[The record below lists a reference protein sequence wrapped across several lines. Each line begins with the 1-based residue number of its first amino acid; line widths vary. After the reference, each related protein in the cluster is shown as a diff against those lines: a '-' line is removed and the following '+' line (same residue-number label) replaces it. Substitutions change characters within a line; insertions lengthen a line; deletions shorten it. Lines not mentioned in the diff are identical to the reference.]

1 MVHLNLLFTE
11 MDLPSFGYVKHFLWS
26 QFRCTPPVPA
36 SSFAFQTVI
45 ITGANTGLGLEAA
58 RHAVRLGAARVILAV
73 RNLDKGQAAK
83 ESIDNAGHGQAKV
96 VEVWNLDLSSYDS
109 VKAFTKRID
118 SELDRLDVL
127 LCNAGVATSEYRQ
140 AEDSEMTITVN
151 VVSTFLLSLLLV
163 PKMKA
168 TASRYNTTPRLSI
181 VSSEVHFLTT
191 FPERNSPDS
200 VFAALNDSKRARMND
215 RYNVSKLLEVLIVRA
230 LVAEYFPSPSPNAG
244 QGQIIMNY
252 MNPGFCHS
260 ELMREAPKVLYPS
273 KLLLARTT
281 EVGSRT
287 LVHAAAAGWESHGK
301 YLSNARV
308 EDPAPFVTSEE
319 GRIATERVWGELKEK
334 LERIEPGLFTR
345 L

>member
-11 MDLPSFGYVKHFLWS
+11 MDLPSFAYIKHFLWS
-26 QFRCTPPVPA
+26 QFRCTPPVPTT
-36 SSFAFQTVI
+36 SFASQTVI
-45 ITGANTGLGLEAA
+45 VTGANTGLGLEAA
-58 RHAVRLGAARVILAV
+58 RHIVRLGAARVILAV
-73 RNLDKGQAAK
+73 RNLDKGRIAK
-83 ESIDNAGHGQAKV
+83 ESIDNAAGEQAGV
-96 VEVWNLDLSSYDS
+96 VEVWELDLSSYDS
-109 VKAFTKRID
+109 VKAFAKRVN
-118 SELDRLDVL
+118 SELDRVDVL
-127 LCNAGVATSEYRQ
+127 LCNAGVATSEFRK
-140 AEDSEMTITVN
+140 AEDNEMTITVN
-151 VVSTFLLSLLLV
+151 VVSSFLLSLMLV
-163 PKMKA
+163 PKMKV

-200 VFAALNDSKRARMND
+200 VFAALNDPTRARMND
-215 RYNVSKLLEVLIVRA
+215 RYNVSKLLEVLVVRA
-230 LVAEYFPSPSPNAG
+230 LVAEQFPSSSSGTG
-244 QGQIIMNY
+244 QGQIIINY

-260 ELMREAPKVLYPS
+260 ELMREAPKVLYPF

-287 LVHAAAAGWESHGK
+287 LVHAGSAGWESHGK

-319 GRIATERVWGELKEK
+319 GMKAMARIWDELRDK